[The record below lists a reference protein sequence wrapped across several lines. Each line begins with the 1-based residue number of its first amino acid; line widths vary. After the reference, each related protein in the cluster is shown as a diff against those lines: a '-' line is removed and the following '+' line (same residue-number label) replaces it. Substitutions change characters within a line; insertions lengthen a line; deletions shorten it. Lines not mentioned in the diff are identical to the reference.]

1 MPKVVKEDLDTLN
14 TVLTI
19 TIAKDDYE
27 PKLKKELNKL
37 KEKAAIKGFRKGK
50 TPVSFLKKMYGKGL
64 MGEIVTEML
73 QSELSEIMAGED
85 INYLGRPI
93 PTKDHRQVDFDLTTL
108 EDYTFKFDLG
118 KAPVFE
124 LQGVNKET
132 EYEMYKV
139 EVKDEKVTE
148 RLDYLRKRRGKRSET
163 EDTIAEEDM
172 ITFSAVE
179 LEGDQVKP
187 DGWKTTFST
196 LLNQIG
202 KEDVRNELKT
212 KKKGDTVRFNVYE
225 LEAGTTPEYVKKH
238 LLNFTEAD
246 LHEGTETGEMYEG
259 TIESVTRLIPA
270 DLDQEFFNELFAENT
285 VTTMEEANEKIKESL
300 AKSYQGQVN
309 SLLYRTFR
317 QHILALNRENMPL
330 PDEFIQRWLKVG
342 HEKEVDKIMKD
353 YDGFADDMR
362 WNLIKNK
369 LYRQY
374 DFKVTDDEIRQLAF
388 SRVAGYFGGYYQE
401 DLLEPIVKRM
411 MEDEEQVNALAGDVL
426 TDKLFFALKEAVTIK
441 EVSIAEEEFD
451 KIYREVREE
460 EERKA
465 KAKEDVTDM
474 EVVLDEEE

>member
-1 MPKVVKEDLDTLN
+1 
-14 TVLTI
+14 
-19 TIAKDDYE
+19 
-27 PKLKKELNKL
+27 
-37 KEKAAIKGFRKGK
+37 
-50 TPVSFLKKMYGKGL
+50 
-64 MGEIVTEML
+64 
-73 QSELSEIMAGED
+73 
-85 INYLGRPI
+85 
-93 PTKDHRQVDFDLTTL
+93 
-108 EDYTFKFDLG
+108 
-118 KAPVFE
+118 
-124 LQGVNKET
+124 
-132 EYEMYKV
+132 
-139 EVKDEKVTE
+139 
-148 RLDYLRKRRGKRSET
+148 
-163 EDTIAEEDM
+163 
-172 ITFSAVE
+172 
-179 LEGDQVKP
+179 
-187 DGWKTTFST
+187 
-196 LLNQIG
+196 
-202 KEDVRNELKT
+202 
-212 KKKGDTVRFNVYE
+212 
-225 LEAGTTPEYVKKH
+225 
-238 LLNFTEAD
+238 
-246 LHEGTETGEMYEG
+246 
-259 TIESVTRLIPA
+259 
-270 DLDQEFFNELFAENT
+270 
-285 VTTMEEANEKIKESL
+285 L